1 MSENLLIRDSKG
13 ETIEEFSDLIR
24 DYQIPLVFDQ
34 NDDDTNAIKVLS
46 LFSGCGGMDLG
57 FEGDFFAN
65 KRSFADD
72 DPDIIFKIMNEWV
85 KTRKTRFKTI
95 FANDILPEAQIAWTT
110 YMRRFG
116 YGEEIFHNNSIVELV
131 KMHKKEQIYSLTALM
146 LLLAVF
152 PVRISASLEKEKA
165 LILRKMIMGKEKK
178 KTSQQKRHEANCI
191 TG

>member
-131 KMHKKEQIYSLTALM
+131 KMHKKGANIFPDSVDVVTG
-146 LLLAVF
+146 VS